1 MKGVRGEQVEPKP
14 YERSKKF
21 LHITMDA
28 RRGRQNWSG
37 PLLYPLIPPL
47 PVALDVTSA
56 DQEWDSKPSQK
67 MFKEMSK
74 LQHTLK
80 LWTRL
85 SDNATTTSTL
95 RY

>member
-56 DQEWDSKPSQK
+56 DQELD
-67 MFKEMSK
+67 FKEGIQSHLRK
-74 LQHTLK
+74 CLRK
-80 LWTRL
+80 CPNSNTR
-85 SDNATTTSTL
+85 
-95 RY
+95 